1 MHLLPPQVELDSNLL
16 ILTLATLA
24 IGYLD
29 CSLLDR
35 LQSTRSP
42 RTLRERAAARQPPRS
57 MGLMCPLLG
66 GAVRNGSRFQGHH
79 LASSD

>member
-42 RTLRERAAARQPPRS
+42 RTLARARRCASATEVDGVDVPITGRC
-57 MGLMCPLLG
+57 L
-66 GAVRNGSRFQGHH
+66 RNGSRFQGHH